1 MLHTALLVVICFYFQ
16 LANITFERFNLACFL
31 LKLSFV
37 LCGLKSQLGVGI
49 LTTTAALILSSIQ
62 NRILFTH
69 ENSSL
74 LILIRVDLI
83 ELSLLAQLIILT
95 FQASDLLHCRLEV
108 TYLHQV
114 TRLLMLD
121 PVGLGVKHLRVDL
134 ILQLVTM
141 LAQSSTGHLQQ
152 ADLLFVHVL
161 GLPQDQDILQQAFL
175 IRQRRR
181 FVHLTRVLVCDVLG
195 CSAVVL
201 DVDEGFAGPSTQTVN
216 I

>member
-1 MLHTALLVVICFYFQ
+1 
-16 LANITFERFNLACFL
+16 
-31 LKLSFV
+31 
-37 LCGLKSQLGVGI
+37 
-49 LTTTAALILSSIQ
+49 
-62 NRILFTH
+62 
-69 ENSSL
+69 
-74 LILIRVDLI
+74 
-83 ELSLLAQLIILT
+83 
-95 FQASDLLHCRLEV
+95 
-108 TYLHQV
+108 
-114 TRLLMLD
+114 MLD
-121 PVGLGVKHLRVDL
+121 PVGLGVEHLRVDL

-161 GLPQDQDILQQAFL
+161 GLPQDQDILQQTLL